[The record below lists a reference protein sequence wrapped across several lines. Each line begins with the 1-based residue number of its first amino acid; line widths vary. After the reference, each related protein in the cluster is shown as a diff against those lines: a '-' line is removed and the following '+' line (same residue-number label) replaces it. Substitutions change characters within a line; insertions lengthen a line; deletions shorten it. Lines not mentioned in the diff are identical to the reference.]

1 MVKLII
7 GLGNPGKKYDGT
19 RHNVGFLVADALVQH
34 DGNKWTRG
42 KGSFL
47 VSERSFGNGEALV
60 AKPTLFMNESGR
72 AVKAILDQ
80 YGVSPDQSL
89 IVIDDVNLPV
99 GKVRFRLRGSSGG
112 HHGLESIMEILG
124 TGNFPRLRLGVGAG
138 DLSGQDLTDFV
149 LGPFSKAEQALLK
162 PEIER
167 ARRACLEWVETG
179 SVSVVS

>member
-1 MVKLII
+1 MLRTFSEKNVKFFPKSARAKARSEVLAQ
-7 GLGNPGKKYDGT
+7 KA
-19 RHNVGFLVADALVQH
+19 RSAL
-34 DGNKWTRG
+34 
-42 KGSFL
+42 
-47 VSERSFGNGEALV
+47 AM
-60 AKPTLFMNESGR
+60 KPTLFMNESGR
-72 AVKAILDQ
+72 AVKAMLDQ
-80 YGVSPDQSL
+80 YGVSPNQSL

-124 TGNFPRLRLGVGAG
+124 TGNFPRLRLGIGAG

-149 LGPFSKAEQALLK
+149 LGPFSKEERALLE
-162 PEIER
+162 PGIER